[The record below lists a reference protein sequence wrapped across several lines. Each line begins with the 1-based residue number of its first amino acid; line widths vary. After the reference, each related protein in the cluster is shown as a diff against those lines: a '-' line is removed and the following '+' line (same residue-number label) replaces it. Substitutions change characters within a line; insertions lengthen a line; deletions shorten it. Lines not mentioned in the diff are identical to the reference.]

1 MPFLAPQDEILIQ
14 YSRKC
19 RLNWKAQGAHASN
32 MPQNSNKPYMVS
44 YCLRI
49 ETFDWL
55 TGDRSVCIQ
64 NLITHSVTNC
74 ALHGIASRLRFE
86 EIWTKKVTKKVQIS
100 KYLRSIDTYWSLEEF
115 FGLISLAMPGIFS
128 REMWHMVCG
137 SKMAL
142 QTQTLYT
149 FIIVG
154 LFWIMM
160 EEIFTWM
167 FSIFILLSSPGD
179 SVIQGFLCSS
189 FGV

>member
-1 MPFLAPQDEILIQ
+1 MF
-14 YSRKC
+14 S
-19 RLNWKAQGAHASN
+19 LNWKAQGAHASN
-32 MPQNSNKPYMVS
+32 MPQNSNKPYMVN